1 MSQSE
6 TQQPATQDARS
17 DRGPTRDTRKAP
29 DTRKAYAAPA
39 VETVVPAVA
48 ELLGTCVVC
57 TPTGCLEEPATNT

>member
-17 DRGPTRDTRKAP
+17 DRGPTR